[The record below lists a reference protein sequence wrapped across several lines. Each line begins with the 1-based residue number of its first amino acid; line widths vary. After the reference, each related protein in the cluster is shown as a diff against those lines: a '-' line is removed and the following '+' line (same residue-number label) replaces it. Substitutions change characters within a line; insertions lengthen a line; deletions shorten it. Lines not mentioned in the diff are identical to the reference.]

1 VFFRDN
7 NDNINKLW
15 FVIMNEIMMQGVE
28 LMLTGMGIVFLF
40 LVMLIGAVK
49 LMASCVTN
57 FFPEELPATAA
68 VPVPTPVSTGV
79 TPTVT
84 AAITAAVHQHRAK

>member
-1 VFFRDN
+1 
-7 NDNINKLW
+7 
-15 FVIMNEIMMQGVE
+15 MNELMTQGVE

-49 LMASCVTN
+49 LMAYCVAN
-57 FFPEELPATAA
+57 FLPEEVPAAPA
-68 VPVPTPVSTGV
+68 VARPASGAV
-79 TPTVT
+79 TPAVT